1 MIYPFLQRRCD
12 GTIWTA
18 GHTVWGLCAALNHAT
33 DPGLFMDDREH
44 GKARTYARAIRNR
57 MKRLG
62 LTYGQD
68 YRELSNGMVWPMRR
82 FPHHVTPLTSA

>member
-1 MIYPFLQRRCD
+1 
-12 GTIWTA
+12 
-18 GHTVWGLCAALNHAT
+18 
-33 DPGLFMDDREH
+33 MDDREH